1 MVDVRWSPEAGQ
13 TSGDV
18 SSMAGVFSADCSPL
32 CAAGG
37 IQIEFICLGQF
48 QFKYPA
54 PGPGDGAA
62 ANWAKVDGDVGWPR
76 QRVGTLQIAAGHDL
90 AYQTLW
96 TGGGTQ
102 KFKRKS
108 KAYQEQ

>member
-1 MVDVRWSPEAGQ
+1 MTRNPQQLGEGTWGDQSFRDCGSRVDVRWSPEAGQ
-13 TSGDV
+13 TRGDV

-62 ANWAKVDGDVGWPR
+62 AN
-76 QRVGTLQIAAGHDL
+76 
-90 AYQTLW
+90 
-96 TGGGTQ
+96 
-102 KFKRKS
+102 
-108 KAYQEQ
+108 

>member
-1 MVDVRWSPEAGQ
+1 MPRKPQQLEEGTCGDQSIRECVSSVDVRWSPEAGQ
-13 TSGDV
+13 TRGDV
-18 SSMAGVFSADCSPL
+18 SSMARVFSADCSPL

-62 ANWAKVDGDVGWPR
+62 AN
-76 QRVGTLQIAAGHDL
+76 
-90 AYQTLW
+90 
-96 TGGGTQ
+96 
-102 KFKRKS
+102 
-108 KAYQEQ
+108 

>member
-1 MVDVRWSPEAGQ
+1 MGRPNLKRVCNSVDVRWSPEAGQ

-18 SSMAGVFSADCSPL
+18 SSMAGVCSPL
-32 CAAGG
+32 TAPYCVLQVG

-62 ANWAKVDGDVGWPR
+62 AN
-76 QRVGTLQIAAGHDL
+76 
-90 AYQTLW
+90 
-96 TGGGTQ
+96 
-102 KFKRKS
+102 
-108 KAYQEQ
+108 